1 MADRVT
7 PAEVIEILR
16 DSTTVTVSNVPPY
29 ITSAN
34 VFVTAA
40 LEDAGLSDA
49 VLKEI
54 ERWLS
59 AHMATVTKD
68 RLSKEAGAGGAYI
81 KYAGKWEDEL
91 MATEYGQMVL
101 MLDTSNTLRNL
112 ADGQKQAWTNAV
124 PGV

>member
-7 PAEVIEILR
+7 PAEVIEILGA
-16 DSTTVTVSNVPPY
+16 SSTVTLLTVVPY

-34 VFVTAA
+34 VLVTSAFA
-40 LEDAGLSDA
+40 STTLTDA

-68 RLSKEAGAGGAYI
+68 RLSKEEGAGGAYI
-81 KYAGKWEDEL
+81 KWAGKWEDEL
-91 MATEYGQMVL
+91 SSTEFGQMVL
-101 MLDTSNTLRNL
+101 LLDTTNTFRNL
-112 ADGQKQAWTNAV
+112 KAGKRQAWLY
-124 PGV
+124 GVEGV